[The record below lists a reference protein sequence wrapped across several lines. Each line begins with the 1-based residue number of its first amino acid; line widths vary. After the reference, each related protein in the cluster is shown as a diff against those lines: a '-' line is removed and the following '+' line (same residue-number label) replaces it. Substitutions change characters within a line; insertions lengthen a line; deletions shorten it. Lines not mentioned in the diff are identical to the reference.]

1 MKHKHPIPL
10 GWAVGPDGKA
20 TTDSK
25 LAFEI
30 PLWPVHP
37 LVGQQEAGDLSRPM
51 LRLRKPDFFAPGY
64 QDRMI
69 HLMKYLRNMNP

>member
-25 LAFEI
+25 LAFEQGSLM
-30 PLWPVHP
+30 PLGGV
-37 LVGQQEAGDLSRPM
+37 QEGHKGYALSLMVEALTGILAGKS
-51 LRLRKPDFFAPGY
+51 
-64 QDRMI
+64 
-69 HLMKYLRNMNP
+69 